1 VKPLPTISLAPTATW
16 VALVLLTLVSYS
28 LGDAPLGRGVPTPI
42 LAGALVKASLVGFM
56 FMELRAAHVVWKVAF
71 MVLLLT
77 LGIALCL
84 LRLAPG

>member
-56 FMELRAAHVVWKVAF
+56 FMELRAAHV
-71 MVLLLT
+71 
-77 LGIALCL
+77 I
-84 LRLAPG
+84 